1 MYIFRFAL
9 NLKNSMRYEVPSFLD
24 FFEKCLLFIF
34 LIVHITKESLII
46 RQKISE
52 SLAWKIHLRFQ

>member
-24 FFEKCLLFIF
+24 FFEKCLLKVF
-34 LIVHITKESLII
+34 IVHIFNCSYY
-46 RQKISE
+46 
-52 SLAWKIHLRFQ
+52 